1 MKPGEVVEDRFELER
16 VAGSGG
22 MGTVYR
28 AIDRTTRAPVAFK
41 VLRSASVDAAGRFAR
56 EVKILSGLRHPGIV
70 RYIADGLTPEGEMW
84 LAMEWL
90 EGESLNQRLARGE
103 LGATE
108 SVDLVRRVAEAVGAA
123 HERGVIHRDL
133 KPSNLFLADG
143 DLERVKVLDFG
154 VARMADASATRTG
167 VMIGTPGYMAPE
179 QARGERNVGAR
190 SDVFALGCLLFE
202 CLTGKPPFVGDNV
215 MAILA
220 KVLLEDAP
228 RVGIVRPDLPE
239 ALDDLVAR
247 TLSKTPEQRPR
258 DGTQLAAELA
268 GLGTLS
274 AAERPA
280 NPDLAALTATE
291 RRLLCVVLIDVGTR
305 APVDLDATRASTPS
319 LEIDVTLPS
328 TPSHSDTLAESQR
341 PELKPLREAA
351 EAHGARLQRLVDGSL
366 VVTLLGTGAT
376 SDQAMQAA
384 RCALALKAL
393 LPETAMAL
401 ATGRGVMAGRWPV
414 GDAIDRAAALL
425 TAARR
430 ASPHLV
436 RLDDVTAGLLDTRF
450 DVGGDEAGLYL
461 LGERDIVQAT
471 RTLLGKPTPCV
482 GRDRE
487 LGVLMGLF
495 EEVVAE
501 PMARAV
507 LVTGAAGIG
516 KSRVR
521 HELLRRIKARE
532 EPVEIWIG
540 RGDPLGTS
548 SPFGMIA
555 PALRRA
561 AGVLDGEPSEVR
573 RQKLRAR
580 VMRNASSEP
589 RRTIGFLGELVG
601 IPFPDD
607 EHVELRAARQDA
619 QLMADQVRRAFEH
632 FLAIETAAQ
641 PVVIVLEDLHW
652 GDLPTTKLIE
662 SALRALPDRPWFVV
676 ALARPDVHELFPRLW
691 EERGV
696 QELRLDELTK
706 RGAEKLIRQVLGERA
721 TDALVAR
728 LIDQAGGNAFYLEE
742 LIRAVAEG
750 KDGGL
755 GDGHVPETVLAVVQ
769 GRLERLEVDAR
780 RVLRAASVYGQNFWR
795 GGVAKLLGGEA
806 RESSVRVWLD
816 ELVERELI
824 AKVALSRFPAEG
836 EYQFRHAIVREA
848 AYAMLT
854 ESDRQ
859 LGHRLAGEW
868 LQFAGE
874 SEPMVLAEHF
884 ERGAAPT
891 RASLWFRPAVDQ
903 ALAAGDFR
911 AAARR
916 AERGVACG
924 ATGETLGLLRR
935 AQGEA
940 HKWCGEFA
948 EAERYSLQALGLLL
962 RGSAPWFSAAG
973 EAAEA
978 CGKLGDV
985 EQLAMIAHELTTAPD
1000 LEGELAARVSATATC
1015 AFQLYN
1021 HGKYQLASEMVDQ
1034 IDRVAGEVHDPRILA
1049 RIYQTRSSRAMFAGD
1064 AGAYVVS
1071 EQAAALAFEQAGDLR
1086 YACMQHG
1093 HVGYA
1098 YLEIGAY
1105 AEAERWLRK
1114 ALEGG
1119 VRMGLQNVVA
1129 TAKHNLGRALQH
1141 QGRLD
1146 EAVVV
1151 ENEAI
1156 EAFAAQGDRRL
1167 ESASRTYLA
1176 SILATRGELA
1186 VAEDLTRQALQTVQA
1201 ASRPTLL
1208 SDLAGILLKQG
1219 RTHEALIAAREA
1231 HDLFDALGGVEEGE
1245 SQIRLIIAEALL
1257 ATGDTEGAR
1266 ASIRRARERLLSR
1279 AAKISDAEWRSS
1291 FLDNLPENA
1300 RTLSLARE
1308 LLGA

>member
-1 MKPGEVVEDRFELER
+1 MKPGEVVEDRFVLER

-28 AIDRTTRAPVAFK
+28 AVDRSSGSPVAFK
-41 VLRSASVDAAGRFAR
+41 VLRSASTDAASRFAR
-56 EVKILSGLRHPGIV
+56 EVRILSGLRHPGIV
-70 RYIADGLTPEGEMW
+70 RYIADGRTDNDEMW

-90 EGESLNQRLARGE
+90 EGESLNLRLARGG
-103 LGATE
+103 LSASD
-108 SVDLVRRVAEAVGAA
+108 SVELVRRIAEALGAA

-133 KPSNLFLADG
+133 KPSNLFLVDG

-220 KVLLEDAP
+220 KVLLEEAP

-247 TLSKTPEQRPR
+247 TLSKDPQVRPR

-268 GLGTLS
+268 GLGAITS
-274 AAERPA
+274 AERPA
-280 NPDLAALTATE
+280 AVNVAALTATE
-291 RRLLCVVLIDVGTR
+291 RRLLCVVLIDVGTPATPDQER
-305 APVDLDATRASTPS
+305 TRASTPA

-328 TPSHSDTLAESQR
+328 TPSHGDTIAESQR

-366 VVTLLGTGAT
+366 VVTLAGSGGT

-384 RCALALKAL
+384 RCALSLKSL
-393 LPETAMAL
+393 LADTPMAL

-414 GDAIDRAAALL
+414 GEAIDRAAALL
-425 TAARR
+425 DAARR
-430 ASPHLV
+430 AATHLV
-436 RLDDVTAGLLDTRF
+436 RVDEVTAGLLDTRF

-461 LGERDIVQAT
+461 LGERDVVQAT

-495 EEVVAE
+495 DEAVAE

-521 HELLRRIKARE
+521 YELLRRIKARE

-540 RGDPLGTS
+540 RGDPLRTG
-548 SPFGMIA
+548 SPFGLIA

-561 AGVLDGEPSEVR
+561 AGILDGEPLEVR

-580 VMRNASSEP
+580 VMRNASAEP
-589 RRTIGFLGELVG
+589 HRTIQFLGELIGVS
-601 IPFPDD
+601 FPDD
-607 EHVELRAARQDA
+607 SVELHAARQDT
-619 QLMADQVRRAFEH
+619 QLMADQMRRAFEH
-632 FLAIETAAQ
+632 FLAIETSAQ

-676 ALARPDVHELFPRLW
+676 ALARPDVHDLFPRLW
-691 EERGV
+691 EDRGV
-696 QELRLDELTK
+696 HELRLDELTK
-706 RGAEKLIRQVLGERA
+706 RGAEKLIRQVLGETA
-721 TDALVAR
+721 TDAIVAR
-728 LIDQAGGNAFYLEE
+728 LVEQAAGNAFYLEE

-750 KDGGL
+750 K
-755 GDGHVPETVLAVVQ
+755 GDVMPETVLAVVQ

-780 RVLRAASVYGQNFWR
+780 RVLRAASVFGQNFWR
-795 GGVAKLLGGEA
+795 GGVSKLLGGEA
-806 RESSVRVWLD
+806 RDSSVRAWLD
-816 ELVERELI
+816 ELVERELVG
-824 AKVALSRFPAEG
+824 KVTVSRFPAED
-836 EYQFRHAIVREA
+836 EYQFRHAIVRES

-854 ESDRQ
+854 EGDRK

-868 LQFAGE
+868 LQYAGE
-874 SEPMVLAEHF
+874 TEAMVLAEHF
-884 ERGAAPT
+884 ERGGATT
-891 RASLWFRPAVDQ
+891 RAALWFRPAVEQ
-903 ALAAGDFR
+903 AVAAGDFR
-911 AAARR
+911 AAIQR
-916 AERGVACG
+916 AERGVASG

-940 HKWCGEFA
+940 HKWCGEFI
-948 EAERYSLQALGLLL
+948 EAERYSLEAMKLLL

-985 EQLAMIAHELTTAPD
+985 EQLAMIARELTEAPD
-1000 LEGELAARVSATATC
+1000 LEGELAARVTATATC

-1021 HGKYQLASEMVDQ
+1021 HGKYQLASRMVDQ
-1034 IDRVAGEVHDPRILA
+1034 IDRVAGEVRDPRILA

-1071 EQAAALAFEQAGDLR
+1071 EQAAAVAFEQAGDLR

-1105 AEAERWLRK
+1105 AEAERWLLK

-1119 VRMGLQNVVA
+1119 LRMGLQHVVA
-1129 TAKHNLGRALQH
+1129 TAKHNLGRALQY

-1151 ENEAI
+1151 ETEAI

-1176 SILATRGELA
+1176 SILAMRGDLA
-1186 VAEDLTRQALQTVQA
+1186 TAEDLTRQGLQTVQA

-1208 SDLAGILLKQG
+1208 ADLAQILLKQG
-1219 RTHEALIAAREA
+1219 RNHEALIAAREA
-1231 HDLFDALGGVEEGE
+1231 HDLLDALGGVEEGE
-1245 SQIRLIIAEALL
+1245 SLIRVMLAEALH
-1257 ATGDTEGAR
+1257 ANGECDAAR
-1266 ASIRRARERLLSR
+1266 VAIQRARERLLAR
-1279 AAKISDAEWRSS
+1279 AAKITDAEWRTM
-1291 FLDNLPENA
+1291 FLEQLPENA
-1300 RTLSLARE
+1300 RTLALGRE
-1308 LLGA
+1308 LLGG

>member
-1 MKPGEVVEDRFELER
+1 MKLGEVVENRFALER
-16 VAGSGG
+16 IAGSGG

-28 AIDRTTRAPVAFK
+28 AVDRSNGGPVAFK
-41 VLRSASVDAAGRFAR
+41 VLRSASNEAAARFAR
-56 EVKILSGLRHPGIV
+56 EVRILASLRHPGIV
-70 RYIADGLTPEGEMW
+70 RYIADGRTEDGEMW

-90 EGESLNQRLARGE
+90 EGESLSQRLARGG
-103 LGATE
+103 LSAVE
-108 SVDLVRRVAEAVGAA
+108 SVDLVRRVAEALGAA

-228 RVGIVRPDLPE
+228 RVGVVRAELPE

-247 TLSKTPEQRPR
+247 TLSKLPEHRPR
-258 DGTQLAAELA
+258 DGAQLAAELA
-268 GLGTLS
+268 ALGTIT

-280 NPDLAALTATE
+280 NQNIAALTATE
-291 RRLLCVVLIDVGTR
+291 RRLLCVVLIDVAPAT
-305 APVDLDATRASTPS
+305 PVDLDATRASEPS
-319 LEIDVTLPS
+319 LDMTLPS
-328 TPSHSDTLAESQR
+328 TPSHNDTIAESQR
-341 PELKPLREAA
+341 PELKSLREAA

-366 VVTLLGTGAT
+366 VVTLLGTGGTA
-376 SDQAMQAA
+376 DQAMQAA

-401 ATGRGVMAGRWPV
+401 ATGRGVMAGRLPV
-414 GDAIDRAAALL
+414 GEAIDRAASLL
-425 TAARR
+425 AAARR
-430 ASPHLV
+430 ASRHLV
-436 RLDDVTAGLLDTRF
+436 RVDEVTAGLLDTRF
-450 DVGGDEAGLYL
+450 DVGGDEAGLAL
-461 LGERDIVQAT
+461 LGERDVAKSEGT

-495 EEVVAE
+495 EEAVAE

-521 HELLRRIKARE
+521 HELLRRIRGRD

-540 RGDPLGTS
+540 RGDPLRTG
-548 SPFGMIA
+548 SPFGIIA

-561 AGVLDGEPSEVR
+561 AGILDGEPAEVR

-580 VMRNASSEP
+580 VMRNTSSEP
-589 RRTIGFLGELVG
+589 RRTVAFLGELVG

-607 EHVELRAARQDA
+607 DSVELRAARQDA

-632 FLAIETAAQ
+632 FVAIEAAAQ
-641 PVVIVLEDLHW
+641 PLVIVLEDLHW
-652 GDLPTTKLIE
+652 GDLPTTKLID

-676 ALARPDVHELFPRLW
+676 ALARPDVYELFPALW
-691 EERGV
+691 QERGV

-706 RGAEKLIRQVLGERA
+706 RGAEKLVRQVLTDRA
-721 TDALVAR
+721 NDALVAR
-728 LIDQAGGNAFYLEE
+728 LVEHAGGNPFYLEE

-750 KDGGL
+750 K
-755 GDGHVPETVLAVVQ
+755 GDAMPETVLAVVQ

-780 RVLRAASVYGQNFWR
+780 RVLRAASIFGQNFWR

-806 RESSVRVWLD
+806 RDSAVRAWLD

-824 AKVALSRFPAEG
+824 AKVAVSRFPDET

-854 ESDRQ
+854 EADRQ

-868 LQFAGE
+868 LQYAGE
-874 SEPMVLAEHF
+874 TEPMVLAEHF
-884 ERGAAPT
+884 ERGASPT
-891 RASLWFRPAVDQ
+891 RAALWFRPAVEQ

-911 AAARR
+911 AAALR

-924 ATGETLGLLRR
+924 AQGETLGLLRR

-940 HKWCGEFA
+940 HKWCGELI
-948 EAERYSLQALGLLL
+948 EAERYSLQAMPLLL

-985 EQLAMIAHELTTAPD
+985 EQLAVIARELTAAPD
-1000 LEGELAARVSATATC
+1000 LEGELAARVAATATC

-1021 HGKYQLASEMVDQ
+1021 HGKYQLASEMLDQ
-1034 IDRVAGEVHDPRILA
+1034 IDRVAAEVHDPRILA
-1049 RIYQTRSSRAMFAGD
+1049 RIYQTRSSRSMFSGD
-1064 AGAYVVS
+1064 SGAYVVS

-1105 AEAERWLRK
+1105 ADAERWLRK
-1114 ALEGG
+1114 ALDGG
-1119 VRMGLQNVVA
+1119 LRMGLQNVVA

-1141 QGRLD
+1141 QARLD
-1146 EAVVV
+1146 EAVAI
-1151 ENEAI
+1151 ETEAI

-1167 ESASRTYLA
+1167 EAASRAYLA
-1176 SILATRGELA
+1176 NILVMRGELT

-1201 ASRPTLL
+1201 ASRPALL
-1208 SDLAGILLKQG
+1208 ADLAALLLKQG
-1219 RTHEALIAAREA
+1219 RSHEALIAAREA
-1231 HDLFDALGGVEEGE
+1231 HDLFEALGGVEEGE
-1245 SQIRLIIAEALL
+1245 SQIRLVIAEALD
-1257 ATGDTEGAR
+1257 ATGDR
-1266 ASIRRARERLLSR
+1266 AAAITAIRRARDRLLER
-1279 AAKISDAEWRSS
+1279 AAKITDAAWRTS
-1291 FLDNLPENA
+1291 FLENLPENA
-1300 RTLSLARE
+1300 RTLALADR
-1308 LLGA
+1308 LLAP